1 MRKKSIFGLLV
12 ISSLFVLVGCG
23 NGDVAS
29 SSSWKGGNDSSS
41 QEVKEKYYALTNIA
55 SSIYSIRFVDEIDVG
70 KIPEKTDVR
79 FWIEFSSSYS
89 QKRNLSVLGNG
100 KEIGEEDGIYTI
112 PSIAEDVSLEVRVDK
127 NEYAVTAISNEKIAF
142 FGENGEPFQDLNVLD
157 GEDIV
162 FGVQG
167 LSKFSQAKNLAV
179 TANGAL
185 LTESGFDE
193 ETKIHWFT
201 LFEVRETLSLAADC
215 SVNGY
220 TITYHYED
228 VEGEQSASSYGEEGT
243 DVSLLEGK
251 NFVEG
256 EKTRVFLGWFDAKVG
271 GNKVTSLTYSAD
283 KDLYAHYASGY
294 SVQYAENENFELLT
308 KDGEPLSLST
318 LAYLNDE
325 FSFKVVRKNGYS
337 QGRNLLV
344 KAADEVL
351 TPTSEGVYSFILTKT
366 TEIEVTCDW
375 NIYDDIVLKNAKLD
389 ASDTIVS
396 AVHGSLPDAPSMA
409 GYIFD
414 HFETMEGERISG
426 VKEAGE
432 IIVARY
438 LVPGLPSKYVS
449 SEVLVEETTS
459 NVTVLAND
467 GGPNVNLVSKAIKGA
482 SNENWLRGKI
492 KGEGY
497 TIGETASSYIEF
509 AEKSIDA
516 AFSGKQNAMR
526 LTLPAVD
533 FSKYDSVSLSIAA
546 SDYGGIYLK
555 TIASQY
561 SQGWESLAF
570 ASSPMGAAP
579 SYVTQGTI
587 TVKNDGTIVFYNDED
602 QKVRQTFKLS
612 EKVRT
617 GQEGLAFDAGIAD
630 ANYAARLFFSDFT
643 YGLGDVYSQFKA
655 AYDDSVSGDISA
667 NIVTDLYPYLTPY
680 EKTLFS
686 EAKINE
692 CWISSNEGIY
702 KMDENHL
709 PSSAGGTFAIG
720 NFYGYRAF
728 AEIASGNDFSM
739 TLPKIDMQKYSTVSF
754 SIRGNSYGSTVSM
767 NETPLFKPGWNTV
780 VNFTID
786 VGASKVTLK
795 DVDGLKALELTSEKI
810 PLSEDVLSGKEAI
823 SLTMSAYKDGSRRF
837 AISDISMN

>member
-1 MRKKSIFGLLV
+1 MQNKKKVLLL
-12 ISSLFVLVGCG
+12 SSLLGAGVLTAFALTAKSFLDSNVIGANANAIHSSEHTNFHENAYIAPTIEHEGAKPYWMCLDCCPSIG
-23 NGDVAS
+23 PSASRYDYLDKTKQITDFSIPKLTEAAS
-29 SSSWKGGNDSSS
+29 SDITEGDMIGNVDTVNFKYVDQCVNGVDGQGGESTPVYVKDGGRTAIFFSRSGKTGQAYEATTNDYCSEFGFKTGDFAHVSSISFSYRYLDYGKGVWAGESSDANPVGS
-41 QEVKEKYYALTNIA
+41 HLAIQFKDEGKYYGKGIELTGDDAWHTLSVDYSSYASAGNKEATTAL
-55 SSIYSIRFVDEIDVG
+55 SDVLFKFVDLRG
-70 KIPEKTDVR
+70 H
-79 FWIEFSSSYS
+79 
-89 QKRNLSVLGNG
+89 
-100 KEIGEEDGIYTI
+100 IY
-112 PSIAEDVSLEVRVDK
+112 
-127 NEYAVTAISNEKIAF
+127 IS
-142 FGENGEPFQDLNVLD
+142 
-157 GEDIV
+157 
-162 FGVQG
+162 G
-167 LSKFSQAKNLAV
+167 L
-179 TANGAL
+179 T
-185 LTESGFDE
+185 
-193 ETKIHWFT
+193 
-201 LFEVRETLSLAADC
+201 
-215 SVNGY
+215 
-220 TITYHYED
+220 
-228 VEGEQSASSYGEEGT
+228 
-243 DVSLLEGK
+243 
-251 NFVEG
+251 
-256 EKTRVFLGWFDAKVG
+256 
-271 GNKVTSLTYSAD
+271 
-283 KDLYAHYASGY
+283 
-294 SVQYAENENFELLT
+294 FELA
-308 KDGEPLSLST
+308 PIS
-318 LAYLNDE
+318 
-325 FSFKVVRKNGYS
+325 
-337 QGRNLLV
+337 
-344 KAADEVL
+344 
-351 TPTSEGVYSFILTKT
+351 
-366 TEIEVTCDW
+366 VT
-375 NIYDDIVLKNAKLD
+375 LKN
-389 ASDTIVS
+389 TN
-396 AVHGSLPDAPSMA
+396 
-409 GYIFD
+409 
-414 HFETMEGERISG
+414 
-426 VKEAGE
+426 EAGE
-432 IIVARY
+432 DVVEKI
-438 LVPGLPSKYVS
+438 LPGELPKMVPSLNNRVFKGWYTEDGNPVS
-449 SEVLVEETTS
+449 SITGSTKTLVAHFYAVDSAINDYSTIDLKD
-459 NVTVLAND
+459 TVSTVGSVKVVGND
-467 GGPNVNLVSKAIKGA
+467 GGPDVNLVSKAIKGA
-482 SNENWLRGKI
+482 PNEDWLRGKI

-795 DVDGLKALELTSEKI
+795 DVDGLKALELTSEEV